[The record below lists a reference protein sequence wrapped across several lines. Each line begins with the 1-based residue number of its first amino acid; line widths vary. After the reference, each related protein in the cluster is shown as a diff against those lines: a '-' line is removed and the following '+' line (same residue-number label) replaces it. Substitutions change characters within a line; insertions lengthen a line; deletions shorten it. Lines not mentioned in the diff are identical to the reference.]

1 MVLKCSRVVQK
12 VAEKGLKESLC
23 GPMQTSQKVSFW
35 FFGVMVLYTVVHK
48 FLAVLAV
55 SYFLC
60 N

>member
-48 FLAVLAV
+48 FLAVG
-55 SYFLC
+55 YFL
-60 N
+60 